1 VGDDLHVYIEIS
13 YYIRKNKIMLSL
25 ITCSLLVVLSI
36 VIIVFTIL
44 DKTEY
49 NLPLS
54 ITKYFGITL
63 DFVLSLLALI
73 FINIPIITSCIVCI
87 SILFLVS
94 ACIVGLKGVFLT
106 ITKEKKYEIYKY
118 ICMGCGILQVIAIIV
133 FCSQF

>member
-1 VGDDLHVYIEIS
+1 
-13 YYIRKNKIMLSL
+13 MLSL

-73 FINIPIITSCIVCI
+73 FVTQNIAVYGIMCV

-94 ACIVGLKGVFLT
+94 ACIVGLKGVFLK
-106 ITKEKKYEIYKY
+106 ITTESKYKIYKY
-118 ICMGCGILQVIAIIV
+118 ICMGCGAAQVISIII

>member
-1 VGDDLHVYIEIS
+1 
-13 YYIRKNKIMLSL
+13 MLSL

-36 VIIVFTIL
+36 AIIVFTIL

-49 NLPLS
+49 SLPLS

-73 FINIPIITSCIVCI
+73 FIILSITASSIVCI

-94 ACIVGLKGVFLT
+94 ACIVGLKGVFST
-106 ITKEKKYEIYKY
+106 ITKEKKYKIYKY
-118 ICMGCGILQVIAIIV
+118 ICIGCGIAQVISIIV

>member
-1 VGDDLHVYIEIS
+1 
-13 YYIRKNKIMLSL
+13 MLSL
-25 ITCSLLVVLSI
+25 ITCSLLVALSI

-44 DKTEY
+44 DKTEH

-63 DFVLSLLALI
+63 DFALSLLALV
-73 FINIPIITSCIVCI
+73 FITQNIAVHSIVCI

-94 ACIVGLKGVFLT
+94 ACIVGLKGVFLK
-106 ITKEKKYEIYKY
+106 ITTESKYKIYKY
-118 ICMGCGILQVIAIIV
+118 ICMGCGAAQVISIIV